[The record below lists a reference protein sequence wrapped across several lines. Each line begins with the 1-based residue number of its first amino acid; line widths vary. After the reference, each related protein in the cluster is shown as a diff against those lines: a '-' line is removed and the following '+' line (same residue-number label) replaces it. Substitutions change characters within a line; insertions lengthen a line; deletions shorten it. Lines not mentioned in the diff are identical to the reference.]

1 MRRAIINI
9 IKILISLAA
18 LLNLAALF
26 LFDYQI
32 PGQWHLSER
41 LHMPFLARFET
52 RQTEFIFQETESEM
66 KQSGIHIEVPAGSII
81 YNGTGELDLMNNVF
95 VVNADGTSAG
105 DIPVKTKISAGNG
118 RREKIVTYTAETPD
132 GEVLTATRGLSLG
145 NRYTGPSIKVQGNM
159 PWCPEGGAEDYAK
172 TLIESG
178 AVVAEDGFENDIT
191 ADIRT
196 RLKRYDA
203 SLEEATITVSVTNR
217 YEDSYSTEVQV
228 PMNTTGIVL
237 IMTGERAE
245 VEYGSSFSSLPYIQE
260 CYDREGN
267 DLTDNVVREGDVDTY
282 TPGDYEITVY
292 TTDSEGTKSI
302 VRHMTITVLEPPAE
316 EGTQE

>member
-52 RQTEFIFQETESEM
+52 RQTEFIFQETESEV

-132 GEVLTATRGLSLG
+132 GEVLTAQVFP
-145 NRYTGPSIKVQGNM
+145 NP
-159 PWCPEGGAEDYAK
+159 D
-172 TLIESG
+172 
-178 AVVAEDGFENDIT
+178 
-191 ADIRT
+191 
-196 RLKRYDA
+196 
-203 SLEEATITVSVTNR
+203 
-217 YEDSYSTEVQV
+217 V
-228 PMNTTGIVL
+228 PMENKEAVIRAKIEEVNATFPAAKRIVNV
-237 IMTGERAE
+237 IFRDHPFVKTASRKIIRARIDE
-245 VEYGSSFSSLPYIQE
+245 
-260 CYDREGN
+260 
-267 DLTDNVVREGDVDTY
+267 
-282 TPGDYEITVY
+282 
-292 TTDSEGTKSI
+292 
-302 VRHMTITVLEPPAE
+302 
-316 EGTQE
+316 